1 MSSHI
6 TQANIQKIEAE
17 LRAEKSKFAKAFHQG
32 KSMSELKDLVE
43 KIHML
48 ERKFFALVFKG
59 FSKQ

>member
-6 TQANIQKIEAE
+6 TQTQIKKIEAE

-32 KSMSELKDLVE
+32 KSMSQLKDVVD

-48 ERKFFALVFKG
+48 EQKFSALNL
-59 FSKQ
+59 QNYNRQ

>member
-32 KSMSELKDLVE
+32 KSMSELKDVVD
-43 KIHML
+43 KIHTL
-48 ERKFFALVFKG
+48 EKKFTSLSLQNF
-59 FSKQ
+59 QRQ